1 MTVKH
6 LLVACAAVAALGSA
20 AAQSLKP
27 GLWQITH
34 QTQGGGDMGRS
45 MAAMQ
50 QQLANMPP
58 EQRKMVEQHM
68 ARQGVQA
75 GSTPGGGMAVKVCVT
90 PEMAQRNQV
99 PGQHADCSSTSQ
111 ARSGNT
117 MKVAFACTNPPSKGE
132 GEVTFTSPEAYTS
145 KMTVTTTVQGKPQ
158 QMTMN
163 SSGRWLAA
171 DCGSVK
177 PAVAGRR

>member
-6 LLVACAAVAALGSA
+6 LLVAGIAAAALGSA
-20 AAQSLKP
+20 GAQSLKP

-68 ARQGVQA
+68 ARQGMQS
-75 GSTPGGGMAVKVCVT
+75 GPGGGMAVKVCIT
-90 PEMAQRNQV
+90 PEMAQRSQV

-177 PAVAGRR
+177 PALAPKR

>member
-1 MTVKH
+1 MTMKH
-6 LLVACAAVAALGSA
+6 LLVAGIAAGALGSA
-20 AAQSLKP
+20 GAQSLKP
-27 GLWQITH
+27 GLWQITQ
-34 QTQGGGDMGRS
+34 QTQGGGMERS

-50 QQLANMPP
+50 QRLASMPP
-58 EQRKMVEQHM
+58 EQRRMVEQQM
-68 ARQGVQA
+68 ARQGVQM
-75 GSTPGGGMAVKVCVT
+75 GSASGGGMAVKVCVT

-117 MKVAFACTNPPSKGE
+117 LKYAFACTKPPSRGE
-132 GEVTFTSPEAYTS
+132 GEVTFTSSEAYTS
-145 KMTVTTTVQGKPQ
+145 KMTVTTTVQGQPQ

-177 PAVAGRR
+177 PAVARQP